1 METLIANKR
10 TYIIKFIPF
19 EDKCGLNEDGTYD
32 NIYRG
37 HNIEIH
43 FNEETFYGRI
53 NNYSQYEISFRSTPY
68 PVFGEDLEKV
78 KKYFRDKHGIRE
90 FRYFDPDRD
99 EDCYVKF

>member
-1 METLIANKR
+1 MEALIRNKKS
-10 TYIIKFIPF
+10 YKIKFVPF

-37 HNIEIH
+37 HIIEIH
-43 FNEETFYGRI
+43 FNEEIFYGRI
-53 NNYSQYEISFRSTPY
+53 YVESQDEISFHSNPY
-68 PVFGEDLEKV
+68 PVFGEDLETV
-78 KKYFRDKHGIRE
+78 KKYFREKHGIRE